1 MKVGYPD
8 TINSSAY
15 KQVSPLKARY
25 TSSGEGED
33 LKAVEL
39 EPGSLAKK
47 AKKEDP
53 PNNYNDT
60 PINMITPLKAREMSA
75 KRRARRGERVE
86 RIDAKANSIAEQAYL
101 KGVADEDLPT
111 TAKKGKQK
119 KYDRLTK
126 KSDRISAKT
135 TKILRDNNQI
145 PSAKKGFEKKDYGG
159 KDDKFDP
166 KTMKPP
172 TLKKKSSRLSKRVDR
187 LDNKLEKSGVK
198 KTKDGNYTGDSRR
211 EIRLRKQDRKAGAA
225 AGYGNMDEAK
235 STAKLDKTLAKKGYK
250 RKEIKSPAKFAS
262 SAQRKAVWASKNEK
276 KKK

>member
-25 TSSGEGED
+25 TSSGEGMGD
-33 LKAVEL
+33 LKAVEI
-39 EPGSLAKK
+39 EKGSLAKK
-47 AKKEDP
+47 EDPSAKKQDP
-53 PNNYNDT
+53 LTNYNDT

-75 KRRARRGERVE
+75 KRIARRGERVE
-86 RIDAKANSIAEQAYL
+86 RINAKANSIAEQAYL

-111 TAKKGKQK
+111 TAKK

-126 KSDRISAKT
+126 KADRISAKT
-135 TKILRDNNQI
+135 TKSPGD
-145 PSAKKGFEKKDYGG
+145 AKSDFA
-159 KDDKFDP
+159 
-166 KTMKPP
+166 PP
-172 TLKKKSSRLSKRVDR
+172 KKSSRLSKRVDR
-187 LDNKLEKSGVK
+187 LDEKLEKSGVK

-250 RKEIKSPAKFAS
+250 IKEIKSPAKFAS
-262 SAQRKAVWASKNEK
+262 AAQRKAVWASKNEK

>member
-25 TSSGEGED
+25 TSSGEGVGD

-47 AKKEDP
+47 KSP
-53 PNNYNDT
+53 TNYNDT

-145 PSAKKGFEKKDYGG
+145 PSA
-159 KDDKFDP
+159 
-166 KTMKPP
+166 
-172 TLKKKSSRLSKRVDR
+172 R
-187 LDNKLEKSGVK
+187 
-198 KTKDGNYTGDSRR
+198 
-211 EIRLRKQDRKAGAA
+211 
-225 AGYGNMDEAK
+225 
-235 STAKLDKTLAKKGYK
+235 
-250 RKEIKSPAKFAS
+250 
-262 SAQRKAVWASKNEK
+262 K

>member
-8 TINSSAY
+8 TINNKAY

-33 LKAVEL
+33 LEAVEL
-39 EPGSLAKK
+39 KSGSLAKK
-47 AKKEDP
+47 KSPVE
-53 PNNYNDT
+53 YNDT

-75 KRRARRGERVE
+75 KRRARRGKRVE
-86 RIDAKANSIAEQAYL
+86 KIDAKANSIAEQKYL
-101 KGVADEDLPT
+101 KGVAEEDLPT

-145 PSAKKGFEKKDYGG
+145 PSARKKKSPGDAKSDFAR
-159 KDDKFDP
+159 P
-166 KTMKPP
+166 
-172 TLKKKSSRLSKRVDR
+172 KKSSRLSKRVDR
-187 LDNKLEKSGVK
+187 LDKKLEKSGVK

-250 RKEIKSPAKFAS
+250 RKEIKSPTKFAS
-262 SAQRKAVWASKNEK
+262 AAQRKAVWASKNEK

>member
-8 TINSSAY
+8 TINNKAY

-25 TSSGEGED
+25 ASSGEGED
-33 LKAVEL
+33 LKAVEI
-39 EPGSLAKK
+39 EKGSL

-53 PNNYNDT
+53 PTNYNDT
-60 PINMITPLKAREMSA
+60 PINMITPIKAREMSA
-75 KRRARRGERVE
+75 KRRARRGKRVE
-86 RIDAKANSIAEQAYL
+86 KIDAKANSIAEQKYL
-101 KGVADEDLPT
+101 KGVAEEDLPT
-111 TAKKGKQK
+111 TAKKGKVK

-145 PSAKKGFEKKDYGG
+145 PSARKKKSPGDAKSDFAR
-159 KDDKFDP
+159 P
-166 KTMKPP
+166 
-172 TLKKKSSRLSKRVDR
+172 KKSSRLSKRVDR
-187 LDNKLEKSGVK
+187 LDKKLEKSGVK

-262 SAQRKAVWASKNEK
+262 AAQRKAVWASKNEK

>member
-39 EPGSLAKK
+39 EPGSLDKK
-47 AKKEDP
+47 KSP
-53 PNNYNDT
+53 TNYNDT

-159 KDDKFDP
+159 KVDKFDP

-172 TLKKKSSRLSKRVDR
+172 TLKKKSP
-187 LDNKLEKSGVK
+187 VK
-198 KTKDGNYTGDSRR
+198 NIDPIIAKNRA
-211 EIRLRKQDRKAGAA
+211 DRKAAA
-225 AGYGNMDEAK
+225 EK
-235 STAKLDKTLAKKGYK
+235 AKKAEDAIRQSQSSSKPTATTTKKKSILAK
-250 RKEIKSPAKFAS
+250 RKERRAERNP
-262 SAQRKAVWASKNEK
+262 R
-276 KKK
+276 